1 MRCGEFA
8 VCQSFGNC
16 LAQIFRYYTGTVEGS
31 FPLDLPFELDVRGR
45 IFTDIGAAWE
55 IDDNSIPVNLQDS
68 SSPRVTVGTGI
79 SWNSPFGP
87 LVLDLGYAVVKEN
100 FDETEIFSFSFGT
113 QF

>member
-1 MRCGEFA
+1 MEA
-8 VCQSFGNC
+8 
-16 LAQIFRYYTGTVEGS
+16 A
-31 FPLDLPFELDVRGR
+31 FPLYLPFDLDVRGLV
-45 IFTDIGAAWE
+45 FTDIGAAWN
-55 IDDNSIPVNLQDS
+55 IDDNSIPVSLQDS

-87 LVLDLGYAVVKEN
+87 LVLDVGYAVIKED